1 MLKTIVTI
9 DGTTYQERARWER
22 RAIIAGWINVIVVV
36 LREDGMVLSRNQD
49 DPDSDWRVVDR
60 VGGDERNLR
69 SCMLK
74 RDNDPTYTRIK

>member
-9 DGTTYQERARWER
+9 DETTYQERARWER
-22 RAIIAGWINVIVVV
+22 RATIAGRINVIVVV
-36 LREDGMVLSRNQD
+36 LREDGMVLSREKD

-74 RDNDPTYTRIK
+74 RDNDATYTRVK